1 MSFEYHFECLEKFFA
16 NKSYTIAFTKN
27 FKHNVDSITVINNFM
42 TYMPLSKVII
52 KPKKLYLPAKLE
64 KSVPGTDYTTVVG
77 FNIVDSEEENFIEST
92 TKNVLPY
99 EYNKYYYEI
108 IDKVLSTI
116 NNY

>member
-1 MSFEYHFECLEKFFA
+1 MSFEYHFECLERFFA

-42 TYMPLSKVII
+42 TYMPLTKITI
-52 KPKKLYLPAKLE
+52 KPKKLYLPEKLD
-64 KSVPGTDYTTVVG
+64 KYDRSTDYTTVVG
-77 FNIVDSEEENFIEST
+77 FHIVDSEEENFIEST

-108 IDKVLSTI
+108 INNVLGAI
-116 NNY
+116 NQY